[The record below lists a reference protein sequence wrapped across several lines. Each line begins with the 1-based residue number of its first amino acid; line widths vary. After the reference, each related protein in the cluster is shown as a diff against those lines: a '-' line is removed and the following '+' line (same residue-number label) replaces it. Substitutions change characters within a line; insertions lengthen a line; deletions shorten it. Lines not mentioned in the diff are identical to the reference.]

1 MITLWKESFNNS
13 TNYSKT
19 IASHLNSLILNTR
32 KDHNLL
38 LGTLE
43 IHIQAWDSHRNVADL
58 KQLLRSQPRGGGVP
72 LKLEKIWFF
81 GVKSWFFTRNT
92 QQNFAPPSARHNF
105 FKCTPPNLKSWI
117 CPCSPLLYESNDLPE
132 IQRVALLWLWCRTA
146 IEMLFLY
153 FNLCLKCNVG
163 KFSSVYLHPYLSLL
177 SR

>member
-105 FKCTPPNLKSWI
+105 FKCTPPLTWNRGSAPATLSSMKVMI
-117 CPCSPLLYESNDLPE
+117 CQRSRELPYYDCDVE
-132 IQRVALLWLWCRTA
+132 QL
-146 IEMLFLY
+146 
-153 FNLCLKCNVG
+153 
-163 KFSSVYLHPYLSLL
+163 
-177 SR
+177 